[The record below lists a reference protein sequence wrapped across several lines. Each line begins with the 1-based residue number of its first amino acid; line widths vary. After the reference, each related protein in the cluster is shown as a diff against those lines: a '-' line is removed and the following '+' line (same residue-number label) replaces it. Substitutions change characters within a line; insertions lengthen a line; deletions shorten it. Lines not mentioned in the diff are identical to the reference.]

1 MLRNTACYLSSLL
14 HSPILG
20 STSAS
25 ALRHSTGQLCRLPP
39 NRRFHPISIFSA
51 TFCATSFVHPF
62 LVTMSTTSISDIVRR
77 LKEEDGSPPS
87 LAEQQALQNFL
98 DQKTTAEAA
107 VRDYTQ
113 TVTDSKSPNPEDIW
127 DLLRRV
133 AQGLPQTHESLT
145 HLLKA
150 IKQLPPVT
158 RDGKVLEDN
167 GEQYWSDLPGF
178 SFGTREYWDG
188 EDSRIPLSK
197 VVKIESLW

>member
-1 MLRNTACYLSSLL
+1 
-14 HSPILG
+14 
-20 STSAS
+20 
-25 ALRHSTGQLCRLPP
+25 
-39 NRRFHPISIFSA
+39 
-51 TFCATSFVHPF
+51 
-62 LVTMSTTSISDIVRR
+62 MSTTSISDIVRR

-87 LAEQQALQNFL
+87 LAEQQALQIFL

-107 VRDYTQ
+107 ARDYTQ

-133 AQGLPQTHESLT
+133 AQGLPHTHESLT

-158 RDGKVLEDN
+158 RNGKVLEDN
-167 GEQYWSDLPGF
+167 GEQYWSELPGF

-188 EDSRIPLSK
+188 EDS
-197 VVKIESLW
+197 